1 MTTKIFLH
9 QIGDHLE
16 AHGEVK
22 PSQSTLYKLSS
33 LGELPNP
40 CDYFGSRPRFDAD
53 EVLASWRARVQR
65 QTKAALELRSRA
77 GNIAK
82 SALSVFGAKPKQPP
96 RTPLTPL
103 NPPKKPAARS
113 SLLRIKSCAGLK
125 EFSHNEFNT
134 PRA

>member
-1 MTTKIFLH
+1 MTTKLFLH

-65 QTKAALELRSRA
+65 QTKAALERAAQSRQYRQERLERLRRQA
-77 GNIAK
+77 EAAAK
-82 SALSVFGAKPKQPP
+82 NASH
-96 RTPLTPL
+96 
-103 NPPKKPAARS
+103 AA
-113 SLLRIKSCAGLK
+113 
-125 EFSHNEFNT
+125 
-134 PRA
+134 